1 MARIEWVELR
11 LKNWALWAARGQDG
25 GLGFKKTSVL
35 VERVDNDRYREAP
48 LPIDEIDADITNQGV
63 DALKPTRPHLFETLH
78 AIYPKGMGV
87 VAAARKL
94 GCAQSTISARLGEAD
109 RALALWFTEQQ
120 ERQKAGKVAYL
131 QQVVA
136 VRAVRDAPVVVT
148 RGASA
153 DNYFCNRD

>member
-48 LPIDEIDADITNQGV
+48 LPIDEVDAALTDQGV
-63 DALKPTRPHLFETLH
+63 QTLKQPRPQLFATLQMF
-78 AIYPKGMGV
+78 YVRGKGVKESG
-87 VAAARKL
+87 REL

-120 ERQKAGKVAYL
+120 ERQKAGKSAYL

-136 VRAVRDAPVVVT
+136 VRAERDAAVVVT
-148 RGASA
+148 RGPSA
-153 DNYFCNRD
+153 DSYFCNRD

>member
-11 LKNWALWAARGQDG
+11 LRNWALWAARGQDG

-48 LPIDEIDADITNQGV
+48 LPIDEV
-63 DALKPTRPHLFETLH
+63 DAALTDAGVQTLKAPRPHLFATLQMF
-78 AIYPKGMGV
+78 YVKGKGV
-87 VAAARKL
+87 KESAREL
-94 GCAQSTISARLGEAD
+94 GCADSTISARLGEAD

-120 ERQKAGKVAYL
+120 ERQKVGKSAYL

-136 VRAVRDAPVVVT
+136 VRAERDAAVVVT
-148 RGASA
+148 RGP
-153 DNYFCNRD
+153 